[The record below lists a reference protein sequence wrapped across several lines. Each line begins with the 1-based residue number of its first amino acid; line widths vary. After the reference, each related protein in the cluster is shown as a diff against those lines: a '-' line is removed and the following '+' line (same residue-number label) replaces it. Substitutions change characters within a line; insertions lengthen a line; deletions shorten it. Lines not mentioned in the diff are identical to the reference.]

1 MEHRSSYII
10 LLVAMAV
17 CFVAVSIWR
26 GWYDRRRLR
35 KRISDLEAEFSD
47 NKISPFNGEN
57 DSLAVK
63 PYCMDDAVDEVVL
76 VAGESDVAYGIGNDD
91 TTSMSCDCPERTMTL
106 IVDTE
111 TTGLPL
117 RGDVPCTVCPE
128 NWPRMVRISWLVV
141 DDGGA
146 IVADN
151 DLIIRPSGF
160 VIPPEVVEI
169 HGITTEI
176 AKAEGVD
183 LRYALSSFA
192 EDACRCRRLVGH
204 NIFFDRNV
212 IGAECI
218 RMGMRDMLTDM
229 SMLCTM
235 KMSTAYCAIPHP
247 KYVYKWPRLGELYY
261 ILFGRDLE
269 NAHNGAADVRAVF
282 DSMVQ
287 LKKLGVINV

>member
-17 CFVAVSIWR
+17 CFVAVTVWR

-35 KRISDLEAEFSD
+35 KRISELESEISD
-47 NKISPFNGEN
+47 NGNNYLDI
-57 DSLAVK
+57 DSGSSAIK
-63 PYCMDDAVDEVVL
+63 PYCMDDAADDAAM
-76 VAGESDVAYGIGNDD
+76 VAGETDMAYGIGN
-91 TTSMSCDCPERTMTL
+91 TVVPVSYDCPARTMTL

-117 RGDVPCTVCPE
+117 NGDVPCTVCPE

-141 DDGGA
+141 DDSGA
-146 IVADN
+146 VVSDN
-151 DLIIRPSGF
+151 DMIVRPSGF

-169 HGITTEI
+169 HGITTEM
-176 AKAEGVD
+176 ATAEGVD
-183 LRYALSSFA
+183 LRYALSCFA
-192 EDACRCRRLVGH
+192 KDACRCGTLVGH

-218 RMGMRDMLTDM
+218 RMGVRDMLTDM
-229 SMLCTM
+229 RTLCTM
-235 KMSTAYCAIPHP
+235 KLSTLYCAIPHP

-261 ILFGRDLE
+261 ILFGHDLE
-269 NAHNGAADVRAVF
+269 NAHNGAADARAVF
-282 DSMVQ
+282 DSFVQ